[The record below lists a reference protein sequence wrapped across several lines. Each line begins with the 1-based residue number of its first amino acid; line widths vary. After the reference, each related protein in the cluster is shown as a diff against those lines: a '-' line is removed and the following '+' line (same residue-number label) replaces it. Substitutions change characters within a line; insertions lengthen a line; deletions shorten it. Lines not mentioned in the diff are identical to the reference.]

1 MPKDLQMPDG
11 TVITGIPDEYTS
23 DQMKA
28 VGNKYLL
35 NKPGTGNSFQLAN
48 PKSPTP
54 IPNDPTKGMVE
65 NGIKLGLGQML
76 PLVGS
81 FIGPEGTLAGS
92 AIKSLLP
99 ESYGGSRGGLG
110 EQLTN
115 MGEDMLGQEVL
126 PRAVGGILG
135 KLKTLVTKG
144 PSAAIADS
152 IANTW
157 PLNKSPAVKGA
168 MAQDTID
175 NQLKPQVDTLLGQ
188 PKSPN
193 ALDAYGVPRDPLKDG
208 IQNQVERKTVTS
220 LFSNSGGFKPT
231 SGKLD
236 PDKILD
242 EFDKPGQDYSAISK
256 DTKGSIVDLMNTFK
270 SQQELADKGSV
281 QNGMLRYIKHRVMFD
296 MAMEAPSAAAGLMS
310 GHTAATMAVPTSI
323 ILGDTAIAKLMSNPA
338 MAKLVV
344 AAVKTAPSNQAA
356 PLLQKAILAGL
367 GGGTEVYL
375 QTPDG
380 LQKGQIQN
388 GQFQLPRQGQ

>member
-65 NGIKLGLGQML
+65 SGVKQGLGQIL
-76 PLVGS
+76 PLAGS

-115 MGEDMLGQEVL
+115 MGEDILGQEVL
-126 PRAVGGILG
+126 PRAAGGILG

-144 PSAAIADS
+144 PSAAIAES

-157 PLNKSPAVKGA
+157 PLNKSPSVKGA
-168 MAQDTID
+168 IAQDTID

-193 ALDAYGVPRDPLKDG
+193 AIDAYGVPRDPLKDG

-256 DTKGSIVDLMNTFK
+256 DTKGSIVDLMNAVK
-270 SQQELADKGSV
+270 KQQETAETGKPGGIIKYV
-281 QNGMLRYIKHRVMFD
+281 QHRLVFD
-296 MAMEAPSAAAGLMS
+296 SLMAAPSAAFGSFTGHEAMGLGAS
-310 GHTAATMAVPTSI
+310 GALV
-323 ILGDTAIAKLMSNPA
+323 LGDVALSKLMSNPA

-344 AAVKTAPSNQAA
+344 VAAKTAPSNQAA

-380 LQKGQIQN
+380 LQKGEIQN